1 MRYRLGL
8 DLGTNSIGWA
18 MLRLNSQNEP
28 CAVIK
33 AGVRIFSDGRNPK
46 DGSSLA
52 VTRRLARS
60 MRRRRDRLLKR
71 KTRLLRLLTDLGFFP
86 QSAGERKALLN
97 LDPLALRVA
106 ALDKEVSPAEFAR
119 AIFHLNQRR
128 GFKSNRKTDK
138 AASDSGALKSAISE
152 TRKEMQEKHLRT
164 VGEYLLHRHKAG
176 LGVRARYRE
185 LRVSV
190 DGKNKVQKSYD
201 LYIDR
206 QMIEEEFDSIWTSQ
220 ARFNPTLYTDASH
233 ALIKDCLLFQRPLR
247 PVKPGRCTFFPDEER
262 APLAL
267 PSVQQFRIYQE
278 LNNLRAINVDL
289 SETEIDIFQRNKA
302 FELLNSQRQATFGK
316 LRTAMGISKAT
327 VFNLEDQKR
336 TNLKG
341 NLTAAILSSDDYF
354 GAGWHQLSLEDQD
367 AVVIKLL
374 EEENESLLISWLTG
388 RFGLNEA
395 TAEKVANAGL
405 PEGYGA
411 LSRKAIDLILPW
423 LKQAIITYDKA
434 IKAAGIEH
442 HSDISPSSGGVIL
455 VGEEPLPYYGEPLQ
469 RHVGFGTGNPA
480 DTPEK
485 RFGRIANPTVHI
497 GLNQTRLIVNQLIK
511 KYGHPSEVIIEVA
524 RELKQNIEQRKED
537 VKKQAENQ
545 RRNNRIRDE
554 IAKFTRVDSEN
565 ITRTDI
571 QKVILWEEL
580 SPDLMSRCCPY
591 SGKQISFHML
601 MSPEVEIEHILPFS
615 KTLDD
620 SLNNKTV
627 SLRVANRVKGNR
639 TPFEAAS
646 DFERTGWKYEEILE
660 RAASYP
666 KAKRYR
672 FAQDGYERWL
682 KEDKDFLSR
691 ALNDTRYLSK
701 VAYQYLALVCPHAT
715 RVIPGQ
721 MTAMLRGK
729 YGLNTILGSNGEKNR
744 EDHRHH
750 AIDACVVAVTDQGLL
765 QRFSNASASAR
776 EQQLNRLVSEMPLP
790 WPSFRESVQEV
801 IQSIKVSHR
810 PDHSYQGAMHNDT
823 AYGLLS
829 DGKVSV
835 TKLDENGRRVKEIST
850 LAVIPFTSIN
860 DPKRHGLMPNGEPR
874 PYKGYKGDSNFCIEI
889 FVSETGRWESVVI
902 STFEAYQIVKT
913 KGEVSLYNPKQALN
927 GRPLVMRLMR
937 DDTISLKTPDG
948 RKLYRVC
955 KIGGNGSIFFAEP
968 QESNVDA
975 RVRSKQMSY
984 LTKTASSLQK
994 MSARQ
999 IFINPIGEFS
1009 SFSHRRINGSNR

>member
-18 MLRLNSQNEP
+18 MLRLDSQNEP

-71 KTRLLRLLTDLGFFP
+71 KARLLKLLTDLGFFP
-86 QSAGERKALLN
+86 QSVGERKALLN

-106 ALDKEVSPAEFAR
+106 ALDQQISPAEFAR

-138 AASDSGALKSAISE
+138 AANDSGALKSAISE

-164 VGEYLLHRHKAG
+164 VGEYLLHRRKTG

-185 LRVSV
+185 LRIEI
-190 DGKNKVQKSYD
+190 DGRNRIQKSYD

-206 QMIEEEFDSIWTSQ
+206 QMIEEEFDAIWSSQ
-220 ARFNPTLYTDASH
+220 ARHNPTIYTDASR

-267 PSVQQFRIYQE
+267 PSLQQFRIYQE
-278 LNNLRAINVDL
+278 LNNLRVINADL
-289 SETEIDIFQRNKA
+289 SETEIDLSQRDKA
-302 FELLNSQRQATFGK
+302 YNLLNGQRQATFGK
-316 LRTAMGISKAT
+316 LRTTMGISKAST
-327 VFNLEDQKR
+327 FNLEDEKR
-336 TNLKG
+336 TGLKG
-341 NLTAAILSSDDYF
+341 NLTAAILSSDECF
-354 GAGWHQLSLEDQD
+354 GAAWHHLSLVDQD
-367 AVVIKLL
+367 AVVTKLL
-374 EEENESLLISWLTG
+374 EEENESLLIGWLTN
-388 RFGLNEA
+388 RFGLSEA
-395 TAEKVANAGL
+395 IAEKVANAGL

-411 LSRKAIDLILPW
+411 LSRKAIDLILPC
-423 LKQAIITYDKA
+423 LKQTITTYDKA
-434 IKAAGIEH
+434 VKAAGIEH
-442 HSDISPSSGGVIL
+442 HSDIAPHRTGEIL
-455 VGEEPLPYYGEPLQ
+455 DALPYYGEPLQ

-511 KYGHPSEVIIEVA
+511 RYGHPSEVIVEVA
-524 RELKQNIEQRKED
+524 RELKQNVEQRKED

-545 RRNNRIRDE
+545 RRNDRIRDE
-554 IAKFTRVDSEN
+554 VAKLTRVDPEN

-591 SGKQISFHML
+591 SGKQISFQML

-615 KTLDD
+615 RTLDD

-627 SLRVANRVKGNR
+627 SLRSANRIKNNR
-639 TPFEAAS
+639 TPAEAKT
-646 DFERTGWKYEEILE
+646 DFEKAGWKYEEILA

-666 KAKRYR
+666 RAKRYR
-672 FAQDGYERWL
+672 FAQDGYEKWL

-701 VAYQYLALVCPHAT
+701 VAFQYLALICPQAT

-729 YGLNTILGSNGEKNR
+729 YGLNTILGPSGEKNR

-750 AIDACVVAVTDQGLL
+750 AVDACVVAVTDQGLL
-765 QRFSNASASAR
+765 QRFSKASASAR

-790 WPSFRESVQEV
+790 WSSFRESVQRA
-801 IQSIKVSHR
+801 IHSIKVSHR
-810 PDHSYQGAMHNDT
+810 PDHNYQGAMHNDT

-835 TKLDENGRRVKEIST
+835 TKLDENGRRVKEVST
-850 LAVIPFTSIN
+850 LAVIPFTSTN
-860 DPKRHGLMPNGEPR
+860 DPKRHGLMPNGELR

-889 FVSETGRWESVVI
+889 FVSEIGRWESVVI
-902 STFEAYQIVKT
+902 TTYEAYQIAKAR
-913 KGEVSLYNPKQALN
+913 GESSLYSPKQASN

-937 DDTISLKTPDG
+937 DDIVSLDSESG
-948 RKLYRVC
+948 RSLYRVC
-955 KIGGNGSIFFAEP
+955 KMRSNGTIYFAAP
-968 QESNVDA
+968 HESNVDA
-975 RVRSKQMSY
+975 RDRRGELSY
-984 LTKTASSLQK
+984 LTKGASGLQK
-994 MSARQ
+994 LGARQ
-999 IFINPIGEFS
+999 VFITPIGELCS
-1009 SFSHRRINGSNR
+1009 SEGGRSYGSNR